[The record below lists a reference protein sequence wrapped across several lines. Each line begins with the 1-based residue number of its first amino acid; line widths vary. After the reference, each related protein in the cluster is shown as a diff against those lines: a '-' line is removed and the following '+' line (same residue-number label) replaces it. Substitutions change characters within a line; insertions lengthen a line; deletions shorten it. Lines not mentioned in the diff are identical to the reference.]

1 MAVTMAE
8 VAGITEVGMAD
19 IKLMALDTIMVSGAF
34 LLGAILEDAYM
45 ADNFIILAAGA
56 FVVCLI
62 FVIGSI
68 LASIFN
74 WD

>member
-1 MAVTMAE
+1 MVVTMAE

>member
-1 MAVTMAE
+1 MAE

-19 IKLMALDTIMVSGAF
+19 IKSVVLGTILVSISFLM
-34 LLGAILEDAYM
+34 GAILEDAYM

-56 FVVCLI
+56 LVVCLI